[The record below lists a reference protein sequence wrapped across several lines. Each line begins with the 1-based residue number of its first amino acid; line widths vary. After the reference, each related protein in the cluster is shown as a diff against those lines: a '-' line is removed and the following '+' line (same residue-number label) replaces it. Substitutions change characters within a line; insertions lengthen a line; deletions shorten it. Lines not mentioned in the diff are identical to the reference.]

1 MIGREHKLSIS
12 HRMLRDLLNRQGFM
26 VGRRHTAT
34 LIKRMGIEA
43 LYRKPNTS
51 RRHPRY
57 TVYPYLLRGL
67 STSAPLWDGKGC
79 WRDNVFVECIWRS
92 VKYEEVYLKG
102 YASVSEAHQGIE
114 RYFEFYNTLRPHSSW
129 TKLHWA
135 TLQPLAVAA

>member
-1 MIGREHKLSIS
+1 MIDREHKLSIS

-67 STSAPLWDGKGC
+67 STSAPLWTGRVEKSWLTDVLKARDIRISMDGKGC
-79 WRDNVFVECIWRS
+79 WRDNVFVERIWCS
-92 VKYEEVYLKG
+92 VKYEEVYLKD
-102 YASVSEAHQGIE
+102 YASVSEARQ
-114 RYFEFYNTLRPHSSW
+114 
-129 TKLHWA
+129 
-135 TLQPLAVAA
+135 

>member
-1 MIGREHKLSIS
+1 MIDREHELSIS

-67 STSAPLWDGKGC
+67 STSAPLWTGRVEKSWLTDVLKARDIRISMDGKGC

-92 VKYEEVYLKG
+92 VNYLKG
-102 YASVSEAHQGIE
+102 YASEHPACA
-114 RYFEFYNTLRPHSSW
+114 FEPRQSYS
-129 TKLHWA
+129 
-135 TLQPLAVAA
+135 